1 MMTRDL
7 RAAVHFRR
15 VLASLA
21 ACPLLLFA
29 ATAFPIAVRAAGIE
43 ILLNGTADHPALILV
58 KGQLVKDDDVKFST
72 LADAQKTPAVVFLES
87 RGGLVLAGLQIGR
100 AIRRH
105 GFATAVADNAVCASA
120 CAIAWMGGKQR
131 FMGFYARIGFHAAM
145 APTPDKM
152 VASSLANGAIGS
164 YYYEMGVTDPT
175 VIAVLTTTPPQ
186 EMRWLS
192 INDGQMRI
200 GHYTIFSFAEPR
212 WAWARDSLVARN
224 TTVAY
229 PTKNLEAYALHRR
242 KFSGAD

>member
-1 MMTRDL
+1 MKRL
-7 RAAVHFRR
+7 LIVAFL
-15 VLASLA
+15 LAWQPAQASEISV
-21 ACPLLLFA
+21 
-29 ATAFPIAVRAAGIE
+29 IAEA
-43 ILLNGTADHPALILV
+43 TADHPALILV

-87 RGGLVLAGLQIGR
+87 GGGLAWAGIQIGR
-100 AIRRH
+100 TIRRH

-131 FMGFYARIGFHAAM
+131 FMGFHARIGFHAAR

-200 GHYTIFSFAEPR
+200 GYYTIFSFAEPR
-212 WAWARDSLVARN
+212 WAWARDSLVARK
-224 TTVAY
+224 TAVAY
-229 PTKNLEAYALHRR
+229 PTKNLEAYALHKRR
-242 KFSGAD
+242 FNDADQEPTRTTEK